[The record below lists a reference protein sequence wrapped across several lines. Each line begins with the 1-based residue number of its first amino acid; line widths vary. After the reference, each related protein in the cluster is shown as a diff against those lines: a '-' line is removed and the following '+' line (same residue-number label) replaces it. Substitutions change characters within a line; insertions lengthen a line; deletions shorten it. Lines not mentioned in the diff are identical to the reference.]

1 MWAGKLKKRHV
12 KDLSLDEI
20 DLIVSAT
27 KEPYRL
33 HKDIAQQFRVSA
45 LLVSGL
51 AREAEKNPQK
61 QKHRRDNEI

>member
-20 DLIVSAT
+20 DAIVSAT
-27 KEPYRL
+27 KQPYRL
-33 HKDIAQQFRVSA
+33 QKDIAQQFRVSA

-51 AREAEKNPQK
+51 AREAERNP
-61 QKHRRDNEI
+61 